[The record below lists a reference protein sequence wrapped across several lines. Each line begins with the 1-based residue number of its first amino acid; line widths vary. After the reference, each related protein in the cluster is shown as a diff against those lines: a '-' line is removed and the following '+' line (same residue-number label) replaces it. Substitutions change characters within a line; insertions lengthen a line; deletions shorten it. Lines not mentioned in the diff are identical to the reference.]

1 MKTLLPPHADT
12 PDADEP
18 LSSANPVGDADTTP
32 AGPNLI
38 RGQTS
43 KHRGLRTFAQDRLR
57 SRRDQARDTD
67 DTPTS

>member
-1 MKTLLPPHADT
+1 MLPPPADT

-18 LSSANPVGDADTTP
+18 SSAANPTDGTSTSP

-57 SRRDQARDTD
+57 SRRDQARDSEE
-67 DTPTS
+67 TPTS